1 MDAHEYTLIGAK
13 EITLDDC
20 STERLIKIRNPYGK
34 KEWTGD
40 WGDKSKKWTLKTS
53 QQVNGEDKDDG
64 CFFIS
69 FKDFMAFFTLTTICH
84 YMPENVDNCVVD

>member
-1 MDAHEYTLIGAK
+1 MDAHEYTLIGVK

-40 WGDKSKKWTLKTS
+40 WGDKSKKWTLKTR
-53 QQVNGEDKDDG
+53 
-64 CFFIS
+64 
-69 FKDFMAFFTLTTICH
+69 
-84 YMPENVDNCVVD
+84 